1 MPRPAASLR
10 GVTPQS
16 SSCSAQLVRRVSLPN
31 APSSKHIH
39 REDDSSSIHL
49 ESCSPSRIRRACP
62 FQIQES
68 IKRSP
73 IRVKVG
79 SARLIRE
86 SAHTTPQSQIPI
98 QLKSRGERTPVERYV
113 PVPPQFH
120 SAKQSNPSKKKKK
133 NQENTNSPR

>member
-98 QLKSRGERTPVERYV
+98 QLKSRRKERQSSATSPSHRNFTAQSKATLRGKHER
-113 PVPPQFH
+113 
-120 SAKQSNPSKKKKK
+120 S
-133 NQENTNSPR
+133 E